1 MVGHISL
8 KEGSATNTIPQER
21 LGRKLGAPVRLM
33 LLGRGTWPLFMTRP
47 PMTSCTLSPPSTLS
61 LEEQMRGPRV
71 IGGGVMELR
80 GITRTGLEASQTT
93 GKAVNIIFS
102 SSLPANG
109 MMVGMVPIPSYV
121 SQHQVYQIQYIFI
134 LKTCWKKY

>member
-1 MVGHISL
+1 MDGNIFL
-8 KEGSATNTIPQER
+8 KEVSATNTIPQER
-21 LGRKLGAPVRLM
+21 LGRKLGAPVSPM
-33 LLGRGTWPLFMTRP
+33 LLARGTWPLYMTRP

-80 GITRTGLEASQTT
+80 GITTTGLEVSQTT

>member
-1 MVGHISL
+1 MDGNIFL
-8 KEGSATNTIPQER
+8 KEVSATNTISQER
-21 LGRKLGAPVRLM
+21 LGRKLGAPVRRMPLA
-33 LLGRGTWPLFMTRP
+33 RRTWHLYMTRP
-47 PMTSCTLSPPSTLS
+47 PMNSFTLSPPSTLS

-80 GITRTGLEASQTT
+80 GITTTGLEASQTT
-93 GKAVNIIFS
+93 KKAVNIIFS
-102 SSLPANG
+102 SSLVANG
-109 MMVGMVPIPSYV
+109 TMVGMVLIPSYV